1 MLFSAASAP
10 DLVPSALKSLRLS
23 LNAPVVAID
32 DLPVGAAR
40 AAIALHQGAG
50 KGLRLTVAVRLVRT
64 GQVLFFTPDEELNG
78 ACGSAPDLDAAM
90 SFAEAMGFLF
100 DDDEV
105 EARGDAGP
113 GEAAR
118 LWYELIGEPP
128 AEEGTGEGV
137 APGQGAEPRLLTKFR
152 PWAAGVP
159 SDAPRGPWGAPA
171 SAGRCAGGPEGERA
185 REGGGASP
193 QAEPIPGREGWR
205 GAW

>member
-1 MLFSAASAP
+1 MLFSAAPAP
-10 DLVPSALKSLRLS
+10 APAPSLAPSALKSLWLS

-50 KGLRLTVAVRLVRT
+50 EGFRLTVAVRLVRT
-64 GQVLFFTPDEELNG
+64 GQVLFFTPDEEVSG

-105 EARGDAGP
+105 EARGDADS

-118 LWYELIGEPP
+118 LWYELIGEPD

-137 APGQGAEPRLLTKFR
+137 APGQGVEPRSLTKFR
-152 PWAAGVP
+152 PWATGIP
-159 SDAPRGPWGAPA
+159 SDPPA
-171 SAGRCAGGPEGERA
+171 SAGRCAGGPEGEPA

-193 QAEPIPGREGWR
+193 QTEAIPGREAWR